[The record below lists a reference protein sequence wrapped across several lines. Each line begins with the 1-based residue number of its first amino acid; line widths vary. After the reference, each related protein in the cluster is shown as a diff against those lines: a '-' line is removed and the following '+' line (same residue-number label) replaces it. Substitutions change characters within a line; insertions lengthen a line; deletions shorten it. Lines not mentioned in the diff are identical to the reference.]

1 MSPLP
6 AFASEGRKLYAA
18 FVVGAGIT
26 QAVALA
32 IATFATR
39 DAFALLHT
47 GLPLTPQVA
56 LALALSALLAA
67 TALMASRR
75 MGETL
80 GQSYAIDLRRVLYN
94 QIAHLPKARHETRR
108 LGALALRFVGDL
120 SAARLWFGR
129 GLPDVLAACVILPGA
144 VFTLFMLDARL
155 ASWALLP
162 LGGALLIMAVTAW
175 HLEQRHRALRKH
187 RANIAIS
194 MIERIAIAPEL
205 DLMGRTDK
213 ELRALDKQGRT
224 LKQDAVARRGRTA
237 GLVAILQVGIALSGL
252 MVLWRASVLG
262 TSPASVA
269 ASLSMLGLVAL
280 PLQNLGA
287 AWDQFCAWRVAREKA
302 LRLLAEPTLER
313 HAGARPE
320 PVELC
325 LTGMLNGAPVSV
337 QAPAGQVSHL
347 NHPQASA
354 LARIMAGLD
363 RVSELTLRFN
373 GESRLPALCYIGDT
387 HICLQGSLRRNVCLN
402 ASRRPSDRRIKPVL
416 TAFGLDGLLA
426 HPEGLDQR
434 IAANGGGLSAD
445 QTLRLDLARAVL
457 SKAEVIVISSLRW
470 SSNRQRSELLK
481 TLRRQCSATIIICVT
496 APVPSLHTDPKA
508 L

>member
-1 MSPLP
+1 MTPLP
-6 AFASEGRKLYAA
+6 AFASEGRKRYAA

-26 QAVALA
+26 QAAALA

-47 GLPLTPQVA
+47 GQKLTPQVA
-56 LALALSALLAA
+56 LALALSAALAA
-67 TALMASRR
+67 AALVASRR
-75 MGETL
+75 MGEAL
-80 GQSYAIDLRRVLYN
+80 GQSYAIALRRVLYN

-144 VFTLFMLDARL
+144 VFTLFMLDTRL

-162 LGGALLIMAVTAW
+162 LGGALLIMAMTAW
-175 HLEQRHRALRKH
+175 HLEQRHRALRKN

-213 ELRALDKQGRT
+213 ELRALDKQGQT

-252 MVLWRASVLG
+252 MVLWRASALG
-262 TSPASVA
+262 ASPASVA

-287 AWDQFCAWRVAREKA
+287 AWDQFCAWRIAREKA

-313 HAGARPE
+313 HMGAMPQ
-320 PVELC
+320 PVELR
-325 LTGMLNGAPVSV
+325 LTGTLNDTPISV

-354 LARIMAGLD
+354 LARIIAGLD
-363 RVSELTLRFN
+363 CAPELTLRFN
-373 GESRLPALCYIGDT
+373 GEPHLPALCYIGDP
-387 HICLQGSLRRNVCLN
+387 HISLQGSLRRNLCLN
-402 ASRRPSDRRIKPVL
+402 TRRRPSDRRIFPVL
-416 TAFGLDGLLA
+416 KAFGLDSLLA
-426 HPEGLDQR
+426 HPDGLDQR
-434 IAANGGGLSAD
+434 IAANGGGWSAD

-457 SKAEVIVISSLRW
+457 GKAEVIVISSLRW
-470 SSNRQRSELLK
+470 FSNPHQSELLK
-481 TLRRQCSATIIICVT
+481 TLQDQCSATIIICAT
-496 APVPSLHTDPKA
+496 ASTPSLQTDPKT